1 MGTSGGRVESISELP
16 LDKQNSAYINSSKRN
31 VLCEINNNNNRIEHS
46 VVQKDRIL
54 VSIYK
59 FMVF

>member
-1 MGTSGGRVESISELP
+1 MGTAEVRVESISELP

-31 VLCEINNNNNRIEHS
+31 VSCEINNNNNRIEHS

-54 VSIYK
+54 VSIHELMI
-59 FMVF
+59 F